1 MAKTPQLFEFAV
13 VVDDIEQAVRDL
25 RAAGIVISR
34 PTTAAFTARG
44 TEDQI
49 RRFEAMGYEVDCW
62 ELNDQL

>member
-13 VVDDIEQAVRDL
+13 VVVDIEKAGRDL

-34 PTTAAFTARG
+34 PPTAAFTARG

-62 ELNDQL
+62 EMNDQL

>member
-1 MAKTPQLFEFAV
+1 MAKTPQLFEFGV

-34 PTTAAFTARG
+34 PTTAAFTAHG

-49 RRFEAMGYEVDCW
+49 RRFAAMGYEVDCW

>member
-49 RRFEAMGYEVDCW
+49 QRFEAMGYEVDCW
-62 ELNDQL
+62 GLNDQL